1 MSSSKA
7 NPLKRVVSNPAT
19 TTTTSA
25 VKKPKLAS
33 IFNKPQAS
41 TSSSSSSSSA
51 SGSTSSSSS
60 KTIST
65 TTSTSSKLAPLASI
79 FGKSSSSAITSTSSK
94 TTTAIDA
101 TNFSR
106 SIYQSSLS
114 TIPKGSSTLS
124 EFELLELESSEF
136 GLDESWLLLL
146 KDELKKNYFIK
157 LKEFLW
163 SEGMRGPMNSLKG
176 KVYPE
181 GTWSHIDARSTQ
193 LKYHSIQLE
202 LTFLLY
208 SSSRRLCLVP
218 TYPFAQM

>member
-1 MSSSKA
+1 MSSNKA
-7 NPLKRVVSNPAT
+7 NPLKRVVSNPSAATAT
-19 TTTTSA
+19 TA

-33 IFNKPQAS
+33 IFNKPS
-41 TSSSSSSSSA
+41 TTSSSSSSGSA
-51 SGSTSSSSS
+51 SSSSS

-65 TTSTSSKLAPLASI
+65 TASSSSESVPLASI
-79 FGKSSSSAITSTSSK
+79 FGKSSSSITSIASSSK
-94 TTTAIDA
+94 TTTTIDA

-181 GTWSHIDARSTQ
+181 GVSFW
-193 LKYHSIQLE
+193 
-202 LTFLLY
+202 LLI
-208 SSSRRLCLVP
+208 
-218 TYPFAQM
+218 